1 MTEDQGKFS
10 PSRDSAMPVVE
21 PKTFHRDAYPFI
33 QTVVERVGRR
43 FGIERG
49 ITARQILEE
58 LETQDGPVRTSPA
71 IKEPDDQISMMDL
84 SHQQI
89 ADALRAIQVETLTPI
104 EAMNEL
110 YKLKR
115 MLD

>member
-58 LETQDGPVRTSPA
+58 VCAYATESFGPLAWLV
-71 IKEPDDQISMMDL
+71 L
-84 SHQQI
+84 SDWGLHRPWMWER
-89 ADALRAIQVETLTPI
+89 LFLS
-104 EAMNEL
+104 
-110 YKLKR
+110 
-115 MLD
+115 